1 MTFYTI
7 QTNQI
12 LQKKLP
18 IAGRSIKT
26 NGKSWSEI
34 VFLCIGSDRVTGD
47 CLGPYIG
54 YRLSQYHI
62 PGVFIYGT
70 LQNPVH
76 AVNLSSILSR
86 INHLHPQ
93 ALIIAIDSSLGR
105 KKAPGICD
113 HWKWFTLSRCC
124 SSKRSAS
131 GRRYFH
137 HGSCKHIRHSRIP
150 YFADNPSGHS
160 HFPG

>member
-1 MTFYTI
+1 MTFYINTD
-7 QTNQI
+7 
-12 LQKKLP
+12 KPDSSEK
-18 IAGRSIKT
+18 IARLLEGCIKT

-93 ALIIAIDSSLGR
+93 ALIIAIDSSLGE
-105 KKAPGICD
+105 KKQLGFFYNCN
-113 HWKWFTLSRCC
+113 C
-124 SSKRSAS
+124 
-131 GRRYFH
+131 
-137 HGSCKHIRHSRIP
+137 
-150 YFADNPSGHS
+150 
-160 HFPG
+160 